1 MKKFK
6 LVFWNDVRWNTEISG
21 VEIWEGSSNRE
32 IFEKVIKG
40 ELDDEDSENWIDYVN
55 SMVGSDG
62 EWVNNKEEWEG
73 LFLWGNGCSED
84 RSEFGID
91 FCNELS
97 SCLVIREDS
106 KYFDYDFEGEDRI
119 KLLDEVEESII

>member
-6 LVFWNDVRWNTEISG
+6 LVFWNDVRWNTEISSVEVWEG
-21 VEIWEGSSNRE
+21 VSNRDIFERVIWEKLDE
-32 IFEKVIKG
+32 G
-40 ELDDEDSENWIDYVN
+40 EDWIDGVN
-55 SMVGSDG
+55 SMVGNNG
-62 EWVNNKEEWEG
+62 EWVNDIEKWEE

-91 FCNELS
+91 FCDEFS

-106 KYFDYDFEGEDRI
+106 KYFDYDFEGEDKI
-119 KLLDEVEESII
+119 KLLDEVEEKIL